1 MSVWGSLDIYQPLYP
16 ASPAV
21 RAQTSTQ
28 NIPTS
33 SQMAWPSDQDVTLPL
48 SKARKEAM
56 EEETRLREM
65 SSSIMTVFM
74 NWIESLVQKNTET
87 IFMRTSV
94 LRARRLSQGWLCLCL
109 SVALYT
115 GVFMARGA
123 ARAG

>member
-65 SSSIMTVFM
+65 SSSIMTVSIHELDRKFGTKKYR
-74 NWIESLVQKNTET
+74 NYFYEDVCP
-87 IFMRTSV
+87 
-94 LRARRLSQGWLCLCL
+94 QG
-109 SVALYT
+109 
-115 GVFMARGA
+115 
-123 ARAG
+123 